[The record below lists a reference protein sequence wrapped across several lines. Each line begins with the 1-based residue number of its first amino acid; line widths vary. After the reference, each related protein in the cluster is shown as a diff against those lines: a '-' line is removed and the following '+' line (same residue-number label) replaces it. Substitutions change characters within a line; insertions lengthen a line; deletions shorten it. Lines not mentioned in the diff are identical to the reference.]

1 MSERSLRLEVILQA
15 IDKATAPLKL
25 IEAGSSKVARAVK
38 AARDEL
44 KNLERGQRHI
54 ATFKDLQAG
63 VQGTSEK
70 LNAAQQHLRNMQAQL
85 RAGGG
90 DTAKFRNEFTKA
102 HEAVRDLTQRVQ
114 EQRRELAPH
123 AQKLR
128 EAGISIARLGTHESE
143 VAAKIKTATAALE
156 EQQKKLEAVGIARG
170 RYAKAMA
177 ARDSLAGTG
186 VRLGATSAAIGA
198 TMSVPI
204 KAYAEAEDA
213 ATQLRVAM
221 MRTGGVVSA
230 EYARI
235 NDLAVQLGDRL
246 PGTTAE
252 FQNMMTMLIRQGMA
266 PKAILGGLGE
276 ATAYLGVQLNLS
288 SAEAAEFAAKLQ
300 DATRTAE
307 GDMMGLMDM
316 IQRTFY
322 VGVDKSNMLNAFTK
336 LSPALDTIR
345 MQGLAGAQAL
355 APLVAVLDQ
364 AGLQGEAAGNA
375 LRKVLQKSMDTDKI
389 RKALADLQKSKGIAI
404 SMDFT
409 DGKGEF
415 GGLDKLFAQM
425 GKLQALSSE
434 TRTALIKDLYGDDSE
449 VTQAVSTILAK
460 GKAGYEDMLQKMADQ
475 AAIQDRVNAQLG
487 TLRNL
492 WDATSGTFTN
502 FMVSLGESIGP
513 ELKAIT
519 EWLGNAAGAA
529 RRFAT
534 EHPALTGALMKTV
547 GVVGL
552 LTAGFSTLL
561 LSLAAIAGPFA
572 FLRYGMSLTN
582 VVTGG
587 LGTKLWAI
595 AQTVF
600 PAIGKGLL
608 WIGRLFLMNPI
619 GLAVTGIAT
628 AAFLIYKY
636 WDPIKAFFS
645 NLWEGV
651 KGSFAAASD
660 WMRGKLAGWI
670 TYWSPVL
677 EFVETLP
684 ARFTDFGS
692 RIIDGLVSGISG
704 GMGRVREVIASIG
717 RSITGVFEKDQE
729 IHSPSRVWAELGGQ
743 TMSGLALGIL
753 NGQNAPLAAIVR
765 ASRQITAA
773 GAIGLAGAGTA
784 IAAPDA
790 MGFRIDNRPPLAAAA
805 PAGSS
810 GVTNV
815 AYTINITA
823 GAGTDEAALRRL
835 FRDELERH
843 KRELEAR
850 ARSSLSDRY

>member
-15 IDKATAPLKL
+15 IDKATGPLKL
-25 IEAGSSKVARAVK
+25 IAGGSSRMAQAVK

-44 KNLERGQRHI
+44 KNLERGQRDI
-54 ATFKDLQAG
+54 AKFKDLQAG
-63 VQGTSEK
+63 LQGTSEK

-143 VAAKIKTATAALE
+143 VAAKIKRATAALE
-156 EQQKKLEAVGIARG
+156 EQRKKLEAVGIARG

-177 ARDSLAGTG
+177 TRDAMAGAG
-186 VRLGATSAAIGA
+186 MRLGATGAAVGGA
-198 TMSVPI
+198 MSVPI

-213 ATQLRVAM
+213 ATQLRVSM
-221 MRTGGVVSA
+221 MKAGGAVPA
-230 EYARI
+230 DFDRI
-235 NDLAVQLGDRL
+235 NELATRLGDRL
-246 PGTTAE
+246 PGTTAD
-252 FQNMMTMLIRQGMA
+252 FQNMMTMLRRQGMSA
-266 PKAILGGLGE
+266 QAILGGLGE
-276 ATAYLGVQLNLS
+276 ATAYLGVQLKLP
-288 SAEAAEFAAKLQ
+288 AEAAAEFAAKMQ

-307 GDMMGLMDM
+307 GDMMGLMDT

-322 VGVDKSNMLNAFTK
+322 VGVDPTNMLEGFAK
-336 LSPALDTIR
+336 LAPALDTIR
-345 MQGLAGAQAL
+345 MKGLAGAQAL
-355 APLVAVLDQ
+355 APLLAMADQ
-364 AGLQGEAAGNA
+364 SGMDGSAAGNA
-375 LRKVLQKSMDTDKI
+375 LRKVLQSAMDRDGI
-389 RKALADLQKSKGIAI
+389 NESLKALHMSGGPSLAL
-404 SMDFT
+404 DFT
-409 DGKGEF
+409 NGAGEF
-415 GGLDKLFAQM
+415 GGLDKMLEQLAQLKAM
-425 GKLQALSSE
+425 NTESRLSLVGMMFGNDAEVQQIVSM
-434 TRTALIKDLYGDDSE
+434 LIE
-449 VTQAVSTILAK
+449 K
-460 GKAGYEDMLQKMADQ
+460 GKAGYDEMLGKMNDQ

-492 WDATSGTFTN
+492 WEAASGTFTN

-534 EHPALTGALMKTV
+534 EHPALTGAIMKTI

-552 LTAGFSTLL
+552 LTAGLGTLL
-561 LSLAAIAGPFA
+561 LSFAAIAGPFA

-608 WIGRLFLMNPI
+608 WIGRLFLTNPI

-645 NLWEGV
+645 NLWNGIQ
-651 KGSFAAASD
+651 GSFAAASD
-660 WMRGKLAGWI
+660 WMRGKIAGWI

-692 RIIDGLVSGISG
+692 RIIDGLVNGISG

-729 IHSPSRVWAELGGQ
+729 IHSPSRVWAALGGQ
-743 TMSGLALGIL
+743 TMSGLAVGIL

-784 IAAPDA
+784 TAAPDA
-790 MGFRIDNRPPLAAAA
+790 MGFRIDSRPPLAAAA
-805 PAGSS
+805 PATRG
-810 GVTNV
+810 GEMNI

-823 GAGTDEAALRRL
+823 GAGTDEAALRQL

-850 ARSSLSDRY
+850 ARSSLSDLY